1 MANSAAPAL
10 VSSEDS
16 TAHFVRTAGV
26 TSRSLQGCG
35 FLNYRPR
42 LRSFGAALVL
52 TLGGGGPLRSTLCG
66 KPFHCVSAIRSRYR
80 YAAASQRYMVLF
92 QLALHLHFSGTEGGN
107 LMKSTAG
114 TVTKRMFLDI
124 PNAAELAGF
133 SVRHFRRIIE
143 EERIR
148 IVQIGR
154 KFFILG
160 ADFER
165 WQQTKRVKAS

>member
-1 MANSAAPAL
+1 
-10 VSSEDS
+10 
-16 TAHFVRTAGV
+16 
-26 TSRSLQGCG
+26 
-35 FLNYRPR
+35 
-42 LRSFGAALVL
+42 
-52 TLGGGGPLRSTLCG
+52 
-66 KPFHCVSAIRSRYR
+66 
-80 YAAASQRYMVLF
+80 
-92 QLALHLHFSGTEGGN
+92 
-107 LMKSTAG
+107 MKSTEG
-114 TVTKRMFLDI
+114 ITVKKTFLDI

-165 WQQTKRVKAS
+165 WQSAKKLKLS

>member
-1 MANSAAPAL
+1 MK
-10 VSSEDS
+10 SSD
-16 TAHFVRTAGV
+16 
-26 TSRSLQGCG
+26 
-35 FLNYRPR
+35 
-42 LRSFGAALVL
+42 
-52 TLGGGGPLRSTLCG
+52 GGP
-66 KPFHCVSAIRSRYR
+66 
-80 YAAASQRYMVLF
+80 
-92 QLALHLHFSGTEGGN
+92 
-107 LMKSTAG
+107 
-114 TVTKRMFLDI
+114 TKRMFLDI

-165 WQQTKRVKAS
+165 WQSAKRSKVS

>member
-1 MANSAAPAL
+1 MGTRGTAPCP
-10 VSSEDS
+10 
-16 TAHFVRTAGV
+16 HF
-26 TSRSLQGCG
+26 
-35 FLNYRPR
+35 
-42 LRSFGAALVL
+42 SFGI
-52 TLGGGGPLRSTLCG
+52 LR
-66 KPFHCVSAIRSRYR
+66 AITPVVKEG
-80 YAAASQRYMVLF
+80 QMKT
-92 QLALHLHFSGTEGGN
+92 TEGY
-107 LMKSTAG
+107 
-114 TVTKRMFLDI
+114 TVKKTFLDI

-165 WQQTKRVKAS
+165 WQAAKKAKLS